1 MPRDRTCAGRARRAE
16 GRLARRTKEAA
27 AITREQLLDAA
38 ERVFREHGVAGSTL
52 AQVAAEAGVTRGAVY
67 WHFRD
72 KSDLYAAMCERATLP
87 LEMMLERAGS
97 TRHADP
103 LATLRELA
111 LAALARLACD
121 ARAQA
126 VFDVMFHKTERTAR
140 LVPVANREGR
150 DRCDCLLQVERVLVQ
165 AVEKRQLPGDTDT
178 ALAARALHAYIEGV
192 MDQWVL
198 DPAAFDL
205 GAAAPALID
214 AIMAGLRSAPPRL
227 AAPSPP
233 AGTRPRAKRVAPR
246 VPPNHA
252 LARPRAAAVRSKGPR
267 GRA

>member
-1 MPRDRTCAGRARRAE
+1 M
-16 GRLARRTKEAA
+16 ARRTKEAA

-38 ERVFREHGVAGSTL
+38 ERVFRERGVAGSSL

-87 LEMMLERAGS
+87 LEMMLEGAA
-97 TRHADP
+97 TTLHADP

-126 VFDVMFHKTERTAR
+126 VFDVMFHKTERTADV
-140 LVPVANREGR
+140 VPIAERGRR
-150 DRCDCLLQVERVLVQ
+150 DRGDCLRHVERVLAQ
-165 AVEKRQLPGDTDT
+165 AVDKRQLPSDTDT
-178 ALAARALHAYIEGV
+178 ALAARALHAYIEGI

-198 DPAAFDL
+198 DPGAFDL
-205 GAAAPALID
+205 RAAAPALID
-214 AIMAGLRSAPPRL
+214 AMLAGLRAAPPRL
-227 AAPSPP
+227 AAAP
-233 AGTRPRAKRVAPR
+233 ARATPAKRVLAPR
-246 VPPNHA
+246 HGVPDDA
-252 LARPRAAAVRSKGPR
+252 RAAAM
-267 GRA
+267 RAKDPAGKA